1 MADETGLLDAHGR
14 RLTRERTRDLTAC
27 PGCGAGKEKREP
39 SSGFGTPHTQCGR
52 CGYEWKDL
60 VWRD

>member
-1 MADETGLLDAHGR
+1 VAETPTILDGKGR
-14 RLTRERTRDLTAC
+14 PARKAVDTLC
-27 PGCGAGKEKREP
+27 PQCGAGEEKREA

-60 VWRD
+60 VWRG